1 MAKSISWCAS
11 APMVAPTS
19 STTLSP
25 RSVGQIAAIAGR
37 SMLAM
42 VRRQNFD
49 IAISA
54 PVLPAETQT
63 SASPVL
69 TASTAFHIDDFQRPW
84 RSAWLG
90 LSSMR
95 TAMSQCTKV
104 DAAATFGNEASTG
117 AHLVLAAED
126 QEAHVRPALDHL
138 VQGRKHHLR
147 PVIAA
152 HGVNGN
158 PYHAGVVSL
167 FPGRAG
173 FAEAGRK

>member
-1 MAKSISWCAS
+1 
-11 APMVAPTS
+11 MVAPTS

-54 PVLPAETQT
+54 PVLPADTHK
-63 SASPVL
+63 SASPSL

-95 TAMSQCTKV
+95 TAISQCTKV
-104 DAAATFGNEASTG
+104 DAAATFGN
-117 AHLVLAAED
+117 
-126 QEAHVRPALDHL
+126 
-138 VQGRKHHLR
+138 
-147 PVIAA
+147 
-152 HGVNGN
+152 
-158 PYHAGVVSL
+158 
-167 FPGRAG
+167 
-173 FAEAGRK
+173 